1 MSDILVI
8 GGHGKVALRLAP
20 VLAAQGDTVTAVIRN
35 PEHAADIETA
45 GATPLV
51 LDIENADTA
60 EIADALRGRDAVVWS
75 AGAGGGNPQ
84 RTYAVDR
91 DAAIRSMDAAKEA
104 GVSRYVMVSY
114 MGAGPDHG
122 VPEDNPF
129 FAYADA
135 KTAADE
141 YLRGTDLNWTILGP
155 GQLTLEPA
163 SQHIDVGRFS
173 DGNETSREN
182 VAEVIV
188 AALREPATIG
198 RTIDFRDG
206 ATPIVEAVLG

>member
-35 PEHAADIETA
+35 PEHAADVETA

-155 GQLTLEPA
+155 GKLTLEPA
-163 SQHIDVGRFS
+163 SQQIDVGRFS
-173 DGNETSREN
+173 DGDETSREN

-206 ATPIVEAVLG
+206 ATPIVEALLG